1 MREYVVRKINLE
13 DAEAINIDIA
23 PWGEYPYIPETKYY
37 IVHDGKALI
46 IKMQT
51 NEKNLRAVMTE
62 QNSAVCQ
69 DSCME
74 LFIRPN
80 KDDDRYFNFEINP
93 ITTLHLG
100 LGEGRHNR
108 TRLPDKDIF
117 EIKSV
122 IENGIWTV
130 TFKIPFDFLE
140 KHIGFTKECYAN
152 FYKCGEGTDHSHF
165 CVWNNIEVEKP
176 DFHQSAFFG
185 KLTIE

>member
-1 MREYVVRKINLE
+1 MKEYVIRKTNLE
-13 DAEAINIDIA
+13 NAEPLKLDIA
-23 PWGEYPYIPETKYY
+23 PWEEFPYIPQTKCY
-37 IVHDGKALI
+37 IVHDGSALI
-46 IKMQT
+46 VKMET
-51 NEKNLRAVMTE
+51 DEKNLRAVMTE

-74 LFIRPN
+74 FFIRPN

-100 LGEGRHNR
+100 LGEKRHNR

-122 IENGIWTV
+122 IEKGIWTV
-130 TFKIPFDFLE
+130 NFKIPFDFLE
-140 KHIGFTKECYAN
+140 KHTGFTKECYAN

-165 CVWNNIEVEKP
+165 CVWNNIDVPKP

-185 KLTIE
+185 KLIIE